1 MDVNF
6 TRIPIFFF
14 AAFLFGL
21 GPQPGAA
28 ASEVATL
35 GLFGSVELRAG
46 SPWDWQRVVGRVK
59 NDLRVLADCRRDP
72 AGCEPKELR
81 TWLETIE
88 SLRGHG
94 PEAQLRLVN
103 SLANRQSYV
112 TDDVNFGRP
121 DYYASPLEFL
131 RRSGD
136 CEDFAIFKYFVL
148 KALGFSDSK
157 LRVVL
162 VMRMRDRSPHAVL
175 AVYLDENIY
184 ILDNATDRV
193 LPHHAL
199 TGYQPLFSFNAARG
213 WVHLPS

>member
-1 MDVNF
+1 MGVNF
-6 TRIPIFFF
+6 TRIPIIFF

-28 ASEVATL
+28 ASGVATPR
-35 GLFGSVELRAG
+35 LFGSVELRAG
-46 SPWDWQRVVGRVK
+46 SPWEWQRVVGRVEK
-59 NDLRVLADCRRDP
+59 DLRVLAACRRDP
-72 AGCEPKELR
+72 ESCKSKELR
-81 TWLETIE
+81 VWLERIE
-88 SLRGHG
+88 SLRERE

-103 SLANRQSYV
+103 ALANQQPYV

-136 CEDFAIFKYFVL
+136 CEDFAIFKYFAL
-148 KALGFSDSK
+148 RALGFSDST

-162 VMRMRDRSPHAVL
+162 VIRTDDRSAHAVL
-175 AVYLDENIY
+175 AVYLDASIY

-193 LPHHAL
+193 LPQDAIR
-199 TGYQPLFSFNAARG
+199 GYQPLFSFNAARG

>member
-1 MDVNF
+1 MYVNITRLF
-6 TRIPIFFF
+6 TIIFV
-14 AAFLFGL
+14 ASTLFLM
-21 GPQPGAA
+21 PRPGAA
-28 ASEVATL
+28 AAEVATP

-59 NDLRVLADCRRDP
+59 NDLRVLADCQRDP

-81 TWLETIE
+81 PWLETIE
-88 SLRGHG
+88 SLRDRG

-103 SLANRQSYV
+103 ALVNQQPYI

-148 KALGFSDSK
+148 KALGFSDSR
-157 LRVVL
+157 LRIVL
-162 VMRMRDRSPHAVL
+162 VMRTRDRTPHAVL
-175 AVYLDENIY
+175 AVYLDESIY

-193 LPHHAL
+193 LPHQAL
-199 TGYQPLFSFNAARG
+199 TGYQPLFSFTAARG

>member
-1 MDVNF
+1 MYINITKIF
-6 TRIPIFFF
+6 TIIIVLFTLFLMPRPGT
-14 AAFLFGL
+14 AAF
-21 GPQPGAA
+21 GA
-28 ASEVATL
+28 TTT
-35 GLFGSVELRAG
+35 GLFGSIELRAG

-59 NDLRVLADCRRDP
+59 NDLRVLANCRRDP
-72 AGCEPKELR
+72 AGCEHKELR
-81 TWLETIE
+81 AWLETIE
-88 SLRGHG
+88 SLRGHD
-94 PEAQLRLVN
+94 PEAQLRRVN
-103 SLANRQSYV
+103 ALANQQPYI

-162 VMRMRDRSPHAVL
+162 VMRMRDRTPHAVL
-175 AVYLDENIY
+175 AVYLDENVY

-193 LPHHAL
+193 LPDHAV
-199 TGYQPLFSFNAARG
+199 TGYQPLFSFTAARG

>member
-1 MDVNF
+1 MYINITKIF
-6 TRIPIFFF
+6 TIIVVSFTL
-14 AAFLFGL
+14 FLM
-21 GPQPGAA
+21 PRPGAA
-28 ASEVATL
+28 ASGATAP

-81 TWLETIE
+81 AWLETIG
-88 SLRGHG
+88 SLRGHD

-103 SLANRQSYV
+103 ALANRQPYV
-112 TDDVNFGRP
+112 TDDVNYGRP

-148 KALGFSDSK
+148 KALGFSDSR

-162 VMRMRDRSPHAVL
+162 VMRMRDRTAHAVL
-175 AVYLDENIY
+175 AVYLDENVY

-193 LPHHAL
+193 LPDHAV
-199 TGYQPLFSFNAARG
+199 TGYQPLFSFTAARG